1 MRLFTVMIF
10 FSRGPVRS
18 YKISRTI
25 TWPLILAMLF
35 CIHRNWSLFVKV
47 CYFLCIVLTSVD
59 ELLNYLREYCSIT
72 FTAISFSVSP
82 LNYKFRKQIIES
94 KKNSEL
100 VEVGGVNDWS
110 TREPL
115 TMAKPPDRTMY
126 AGWTVNVVWP
136 LGMTKPSQRVSINI
150 V

>member
-1 MRLFTVMIF
+1 METEAYLLKYAIF
-10 FSRGPVRS
+10 CLSC
-18 YKISRTI
+18 
-25 TWPLILAMLF
+25 F
-35 CIHRNWSLFVKV
+35 CV
-47 CYFLCIVLTSVD
+47 SVD

-72 FTAISFSVSP
+72 FTAISFSVSQ

-126 AGWTVNVVWP
+126 AG
-136 LGMTKPSQRVSINI
+136 
-150 V
+150 